1 MKLSHN
7 AKILALLLL
16 MFIACGILLTPL
28 GFETRAS
35 AVLGNPASLP
45 WLGLGF
51 SGLILNA
58 VSLILLFVGARIASI
73 LATIGSIGSAFL
85 FLADQAGVAV
95 SIRPP
100 PTNTAGWSVAA
111 GLVVGNGCFAFQD
124 YRGRGPEV
132 GRGAVRV
139 CGGADRVEP
148 GG

>member
-100 PTNTAGWSVAA
+100 PTITAVVIVAHV
-111 GLVVGNGCFAFQD
+111 LVFGVGFFSSPGFM
-124 YRGRGPEV
+124 GRGP
-132 GRGAVRV
+132 RF
-139 CGGADRVEP
+139 GG

>member
-95 SIRPP
+95 SIRPS
-100 PTNTAGWSVAA
+100 PTITAVGVFAALVIVAV
-111 GLVVGNGCFAFQD
+111 GLCAS
-124 YRGRGPEV
+124 RGYSRDG
-132 GRGAVRV
+132 
-139 CGGADRVEP
+139 
-148 GG
+148 

>member
-1 MKLSHN
+1 MSVSRN
-7 AKILALLLL
+7 GKILAFLLL

-51 SGLILNA
+51 SGLILNV
-58 VSLILLFVGARIASI
+58 VSLILVFWRARIASI

-100 PTNTAGWSVAA
+100 PAITAGAIIASLV
-111 GLVVGNGCFAFQD
+111 LVVTISLSSLGYGVTS
-124 YRGRGPEV
+124 R
-132 GRGAVRV
+132 
-139 CGGADRVEP
+139 
-148 GG
+148 

>member
-1 MKLSHN
+1 MSVSRN
-7 AKILALLLL
+7 GKILAFLLL

-51 SGLILNA
+51 SGLILNV
-58 VSLILLFVGARIASI
+58 VSLILVFWRARIASI
-73 LATIGSIGSAFL
+73 LATIGSIESAFL

-100 PTNTAGWSVAA
+100 PTITAVAGMGTA
-111 GLVVGNGCFAFQD
+111 SSLCRLSLDFASI
-124 YRGRGPEV
+124 V
-132 GRGAVRV
+132 
-139 CGGADRVEP
+139 
-148 GG
+148 

>member
-51 SGLILNA
+51 SGLMLNA
-58 VSLILLFVGARIASI
+58 GSLILLFVGARIASI
-73 LATIGSIGSAFL
+73 LATVGSIGSAL
-85 FLADQAGVAV
+85 LCVGDQAGVGV
-95 SIRPP
+95 SIGPP
-100 PTNTAGWSVAA
+100 PALTPVEMGAPRIMVASVGCACRVEGQA
-111 GLVVGNGCFAFQD
+111 GL
-124 YRGRGPEV
+124 
-132 GRGAVRV
+132 
-139 CGGADRVEP
+139 
-148 GG
+148 

>member
-1 MKLSHN
+1 MSVSRN
-7 AKILALLLL
+7 GKILAFLLL

-51 SGLILNA
+51 SGLILNV
-58 VSLILLFVGARIASI
+58 VSLILVFWRARIASI
-73 LATIGSIGSAFL
+73 LATIGSIGSAFP

-100 PTNTAGWSVAA
+100 PTITSVEVIATVLIVA
-111 GLVVGNGCFAFQD
+111 IIYLASRVYGETRLELGNAT
-124 YRGRGPEV
+124 
-132 GRGAVRV
+132 
-139 CGGADRVEP
+139 
-148 GG
+148 

>member
-100 PTNTAGWSVAA
+100 PTITAGGNVAPVP
-111 GLVVGNGCFAFQD
+111 VVGVVFLRFRRYC
-124 YRGRGPEV
+124 EV
-132 GRGAVRV
+132 WPALGVAGVRV
-139 CGGADRVEP
+139 LRRPD
-148 GG
+148 

>member
-51 SGLILNA
+51 NNLILNA
-58 VSLILLFVGARIASI
+58 VSLILLFIKTQITSI
-73 LATIGSIGSAFL
+73 LTTIGSIGSTFL
-85 FLADQAGVAV
+85 FLTNQTKITI
-95 SIRPP
+95 SIKPP
-100 PTNTAGWSVAA
+100 PTITTIEIIATVLIVAI
-111 GLVVGNGCFAFQD
+111 V
-124 YRGRGPEV
+124 
-132 GRGAVRV
+132 
-139 CGGADRVEP
+139 
-148 GG
+148 